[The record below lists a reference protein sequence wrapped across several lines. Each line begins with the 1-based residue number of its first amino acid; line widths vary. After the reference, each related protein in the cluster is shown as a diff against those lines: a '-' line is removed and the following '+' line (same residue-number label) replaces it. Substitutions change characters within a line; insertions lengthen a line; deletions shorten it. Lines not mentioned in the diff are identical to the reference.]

1 VSGEKVPVFE
11 DVIVRVAVPEAV
23 GVLDRGPLRL
33 PVEDTV
39 DVFDCDVEDV
49 DVAVKRMLRET
60 AAERLTL
67 AEPEDVLE
75 GRWEKDC
82 VGLPDEVLETGP
94 LLVGLG
100 DEEEVFERPEL
111 VVCVFDAVML
121 RVAVAVDV

>member
-1 VSGEKVPVFE
+1 M
-11 DVIVRVAVPEAV
+11 
-23 GVLDRGPLRL
+23 
-33 PVEDTV
+33 
-39 DVFDCDVEDV
+39 
-49 DVAVKRMLRET
+49 DVAVKRIERDG
-60 AAERLTL
+60 AADRVML

-100 DEEEVFERPEL
+100 DDEEVFERAEL